1 MTVKKVTGQVET
13 VRLAEN
19 NDVQLVIDN
28 KVVSLRF
35 VERVSDKPIGET
47 NPEDAKKD
55 DQKSNGRR
63 KKLQI
68 HKECPYV
75 MIKSVIYKYY
85 RNECNTKCIKCN
97 FK

>member
-1 MTVKKVTGQVET
+1 MTGQVET

-19 NDVQLVIDN
+19 NEVQLVIDN

-55 DQKSNGRR
+55 DQKVTEEEKNYKFIR
-63 KKLQI
+63 
-68 HKECPYV
+68 
-75 MIKSVIYKYY
+75 SVH
-85 RNECNTKCIKCN
+85 TL
-97 FK
+97 

>member
-1 MTVKKVTGQVET
+1 MTGQVET

-19 NDVQLVIDN
+19 NEVQLVIDN

-55 DQKSNGRR
+55 EQKGTEEVTEEVKTINS
-63 KKLQI
+63 
-68 HKECPYV
+68 
-75 MIKSVIYKYY
+75 
-85 RNECNTKCIKCN
+85 
-97 FK
+97 